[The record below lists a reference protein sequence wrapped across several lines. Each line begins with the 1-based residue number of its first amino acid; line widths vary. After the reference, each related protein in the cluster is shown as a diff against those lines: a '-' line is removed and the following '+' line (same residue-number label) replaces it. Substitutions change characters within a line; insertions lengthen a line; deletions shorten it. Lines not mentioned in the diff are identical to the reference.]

1 MQVDADTL
9 IKVLQFAFTLGAT
22 FFAWSQARNKA
33 GAEALKELEKHIEV
47 VRSDVHALSNRCG
60 KIEGEMRHMP
70 DKDMVHT
77 IELGMKDM
85 QTQIAAQGE
94 VLKGYAAALSRHTE
108 TMQRLE
114 EFLLHSQRGSPQ
126 PAARRK

>member
-22 FFAWSQARNKA
+22 FYAWSQAKNKA
-33 GAEALKELEKHIEV
+33 GAEALNELERCIDL
-47 VRSDVHALSNRCG
+47 VRVDVTALATRCG

-70 DKDMVHT
+70 DKDTVHT

-85 QTQIAAQGE
+85 QTQIAAQAE
-94 VLKGYAAALSRHTE
+94 VLKGYAEALKRNTE

-114 EFLLHSQRGSPQ
+114 EFLLHGQRLAAQ